1 MGLDMSFYKLGGVKS
16 ISSTGEIET
25 DEKYAMEEIKYY
37 RKFNALHGLLN
48 DLYLK
53 RGGNDLNGL
62 LINVGFFDINFIKEC
77 CLNKTLKPQEGF
89 FWGRQDLV
97 TDEEYSE
104 LLELVEEMESL
115 IGEGWTI
122 GYCGGW

>member
-25 DEKYAMEEIKYY
+25 DEKYVQEEIKYY

-48 DLYLK
+48 DLYLN
-53 RGGNDLNGL
+53 RGGVDMNCALV
-62 LINVGFFDINFIKEC
+62 NVGLYDINLIREH
-77 CLNKTLKPQEGF
+77 CLSKTLKPQEGF
-89 FWGRQDLV
+89 FWGQQDPV

-115 IGEGWTI
+115 IGEGWII
-122 GYCGGW
+122 GYCGDW

>member
-16 ISSTGEIET
+16 VSSTGEIET
-25 DEKYAMEEIKYY
+25 DEKYVQEEIKYY

-48 DLYLK
+48 DLYLD
-53 RGGNDLNGL
+53 RGGVDMNCALV
-62 LINVGFFDINFIKEC
+62 NVSLFDINLIREH

-89 FWGRQDLV
+89 FWGRQDPV

-104 LLELVEEMESL
+104 LLEVVGEMETL
-115 IGEGWTI
+115 FGEGWTI
-122 GYCGGW
+122 AYCGDW

>member
-1 MGLDMSFYKLGGVKS
+1 MSFYKLGGVKS

-25 DEKYAMEEIKYY
+25 DEKYTMEEIKYY

-48 DLYLK
+48 DLYLN
-53 RGGNDLNGL
+53 RGGVDMNCALV
-62 LINVGFFDINFIKEC
+62 NVGLYDINLIREH
-77 CLNKTLKPQEGF
+77 CLSKTLKPQEGF
-89 FWGRQDLV
+89 FWGRQDPT

-122 GYCGGW
+122 GYCGDW

>member
-25 DEKYAMEEIKYY
+25 DEKYAMKEIKYY

-48 DLYLK
+48 DLYLV
-53 RGGNDLNGL
+53 RGGVDMNCALV
-62 LINVGFFDINFIKEC
+62 NVGLCDINLIREH

-89 FWGRQDLV
+89 FWGRQDPV

-115 IGEGWTI
+115 IGEGWII
-122 GYCGGW
+122 GYCGNW

>member
-1 MGLDMSFYKLGGVKS
+1 MGLDMNFYKIGGVKS

-25 DEKYAMEEIKYY
+25 DEKYKVEEIKYY

-53 RGGNDLNGL
+53 RGGRD
-62 LINVGFFDINFIKEC
+62 INCVLVNVSLFDINFIKEH

-89 FWGRQDLV
+89 FWGNQDPV
-97 TDEEYSE
+97 SDEEYEE
-104 LLELVEEMESL
+104 LYDLTTEMGQL
-115 IGEGWTI
+115 LGQGWII
-122 GYCGGW
+122 GYCGDC